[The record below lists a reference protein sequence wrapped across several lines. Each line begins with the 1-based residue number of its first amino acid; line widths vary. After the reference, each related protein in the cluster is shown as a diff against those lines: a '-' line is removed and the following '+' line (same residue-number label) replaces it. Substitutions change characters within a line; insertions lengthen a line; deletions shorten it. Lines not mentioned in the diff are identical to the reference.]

1 VPAEFYIRDTFEI
14 PSRNLFVLA
23 GSIVDG
29 TVRPGM
35 SVHIYLN
42 KSFLID
48 YKIHALEFARRDG
61 REDTCLCLRC
71 ADDDELDFLKC
82 LNLGDETV
90 TLE

>member
-1 VPAEFYIRDTFEI
+1 MAVKFYIRDTLEI
-14 PSRNLFVLA
+14 PSRHLFVLA
-23 GSIVDG
+23 GSIVEG

-35 SVHIYLN
+35 SVKVLYN
-42 KSFLID
+42 KSLPLD

-61 REDTCLCLRC
+61 REDTCLCLRY
-71 ADDDELDFLKC
+71 ADDEELDFLKC